1 MKRIYVLLT
10 FLPVLLT
17 GGLLTGCQEEAAVD
31 SPRAC
36 FDIFVESAPG
46 ERQPAET
53 AKVGNNVIF
62 VLCSPARR
70 YTLWTGDQG
79 HDINGSKVAYDEKKK
94 TADPLNTGLNIN
106 VADGEI
112 VYKYS
117 QPGTYSVA
125 LIATNVVYAGEVKA
139 DTLFKTI
146 TITR

>member
-1 MKRIYVLLT
+1 MMR
-10 FLPVLLT
+10 
-17 GGLLTGCQEEAAVD
+17 
-31 SPRAC
+31 
-36 FDIFVESAPG
+36 
-46 ERQPAET
+46 
-53 AKVGNNVIF
+53 
-62 VLCSPARR
+62 
-70 YTLWTGDQG
+70 
-79 HDINGSKVAYDEKKK
+79 KK